1 MQKPVNSEIDLIR
14 AIYTRSNDLLLEAK
28 AKKLTPKPPE
38 EPNLFS
44 GVPAPVQ
51 VAAPAPTKGKSKS
64 TPKGK
69 SKPAAKAKPVV
80 SKPKTETTSERVNI
94 DSMTKKEGNAV
105 FAKPKASVSPAVSS
119 IPTPTLGSSADIIN
133 PGVRIN
139 PKRLSSVQ
147 TASDIV
153 NRQQPVGSTV
163 STAATKYGD
172 LNKDGMVSKAETE
185 LVPASVSTPVT
196 APVAASTPSTAY
208 KFGQGLRNTLTSPKA
223 IAGVLGA
230 GILTAGIL
238 GRNIGM
244 PQQTSA
250 NKPAT
255 PITAQSNTPSTS
267 SSTEAQ
273 TDSGQRKW
281 TPYNYFTNPNRV
293 SPVNEQQEITEY
305 YRQVLAEKLQEGLVT
320 GADARAAVPSRKKLV
335 TPKPVT
341 SPVSSNPKDSNRD
354 GAVTPIEMQAVA
366 MPTTSPAATP
376 AATPNDWLAKYMEK
390 RIPDATQK
398 PREQRVLAAGQ
409 KPTATSAAVPFK
421 PATGEIGAA
430 SDLYSDPAH
439 QASHEHV
446 KGVYQNIALPIMDT
460 LDKTENGRADDPTRI
475 QSHPTLDTL
484 SSFKLGIPKT
494 YNSLMS
500 VHPGSDEEKAVT
512 QGHITSLLS
521 ATPKVL
527 PTTGTPR
534 GTGTNRSKY
543 VR

>member
-14 AIYTRSNDLLLEAK
+14 AIYTKSNDLLLEAK
-28 AKKLTPKPPE
+28 AKKLTPR
-38 EPNLFS
+38 EPDLFS
-44 GVPAPVQ
+44 GVPA
-51 VAAPAPTKGKSKS
+51 KGKSKS

-69 SKPAAKAKPVV
+69 SKPAAKAKSAV
-80 SKPKTETTSERVNI
+80 SEPTAETSVERVNI
-94 DSMTKKEGNAV
+94 DPMTKKEGNAV

-133 PGVRIN
+133 PGIRIT

-153 NRQQPVGSTV
+153 NRQQPVGSTI

-185 LVPASVSTPVT
+185 LVPASVSTPVA
-196 APVAASTPSTAY
+196 APIAASTPSTAY
-208 KFGQGLRNTLTSPKA
+208 KFGQGLRNTLTSPKTISMAGAA
-223 IAGVLGA
+223 ILG
-230 GILTAGIL
+230 TAAFF

-250 NKPAT
+250 NKT
-255 PITAQSNTPSTS
+255 TTSITTQSDTQS
-267 SSTEAQ
+267 SSPFEAPP
-273 TDSGQRKW
+273 DPGERRR
-281 TPYNYFTNPNRV
+281 TPFIAY
-293 SPVNEQQEITEY
+293 PVNEQQEITEY
-305 YRQVLAEKLQEGLVT
+305 YRQVLAQKLQEGLVT
-320 GADARAAVPSRKKLV
+320 GAAARAAVPSRKTLV
-335 TPKPVT
+335 TSKPVT
-341 SPVSSNPKDSNRD
+341 SPVSSNPLDSTPRD
-354 GAVTPIEMQAVA
+354 GAVTPTEMRV
-366 MPTTSPAATP
+366 ATP
-376 AATPNDWLAKYMEK
+376 AATPTATPAATPSVAAPKQNTSDWLAKYMQK

-398 PREQRVLAAGQ
+398 PREPRVLPAGQ

-439 QASHEHV
+439 QASHNHV
-446 KGVYQNIALPIMDT
+446 VDVYQKIALPIMDT
-460 LDKTENGRADDPTRI
+460 LDAAENGRADDPTRR